1 MAPYPGKRGQEEI
14 VAEIRD
20 FDYTRGKEGAAWLG
34 CRLGIPNLGDGSSI
48 V

>member
-20 FDYTRGKEGAAWLG
+20 FDYTRGKEGGGVARMPFGHPKLR
-34 CRLGIPNLGDGSSI
+34 RL